1 MKIVKIKG
9 SLGNQMFGYAF
20 ALALAEKTGE
30 EVKLDLTDAG
40 ESPALKKMNIS
51 LGEASPN
58 QIKKLGEL
66 HGGKLPGPLKIF
78 ARAFDRKYYCEE
90 NCAYKSIDTIAGK
103 SYFDGSWQ
111 SPKYFEGLEDVLRL
125 EFTPDDELS
134 ASTVE
139 LIEKIKS
146 ENAVFVG
153 VRRGD
158 YVTDKKLSS
167 FYGVQDAEYYEN
179 AMRYIFERTDMPV
192 FYVMTNDR
200 EWAEN
205 NISAPD
211 FDGKIR
217 FIDVSPSDGG
227 LDEMMLMA
235 ACRHAVIP
243 SSAFYFWGA
252 WLAGG
257 KGGDKIV
264 VAPRKWFADGTPDD
278 VVPESL
284 GWVKM

>member
-20 ALALAEKTGE
+20 ALALAEKTGD
-30 EVKLDLTDAG
+30 EVRLDLTDAG
-40 ESPALKKMNIS
+40 ERPALKKMNIS
-51 LGEASPN
+51 LGEADAK

-66 HGGKLPGPLKIF
+66 HGGKLPGPLKLF
-78 ARAFDRKYYCEE
+78 ARALDKKYYLEQDVSFKE
-90 NCAYKSIDTIAGK
+90 IDTISDK
-103 SYFDGSWQ
+103 SYFDGNWQ
-111 SPKYFEGLEDVLRL
+111 SPRYFEGLEDVLRL
-125 EFTPDDELS
+125 EFTPEDEPGIKT
-134 ASTVE
+134 AE

-153 VRRGD
+153 IRRGE

-167 FYGVQDAEYYEN
+167 LYGVEGADYYEN
-179 AMRYIFERTDMPV
+179 AMRYIFERTDVPV

-200 EWAEN
+200 EWAEK
-205 NISAPD
+205 NISSPD
-211 FDGKIR
+211 FDGRIH
-217 FIDVSPSDGG
+217 FIDASPSDGG
-227 LDEMMLMA
+227 VDEMMIMA

-257 KGGDKIV
+257 KNGDKIV
-264 VAPRKWFADGTPDD
+264 VAPKKWFADGTHTDIIPD
-278 VVPESL
+278 SL
-284 GWVKM
+284 GWVRM